1 MESVFDKMEKFVVGT
16 IKKDNKINKGKSEEN
31 NNENMLKIINDYKNK
46 KDWDKDEA
54 EIIRK

>member
-1 MESVFDKMEKFVVGT
+1 MEKIVKNK
-16 IKKDNKINKGKSEEN
+16 IKKDNKINEIKSEET
-31 NNENMLKIINDYKNK
+31 NNEKMLKIINDCKNK